1 MVLSNERRRTGMESF
16 FMKQQSFPHVRAAAK
31 FAGSVLTGAIMFL
44 VLAGVTVLV
53 GLASDYMAVHVT
65 DAYVSVGLQL
75 VSRSMF
81 TLDCVLLVY
90 WTVYSFFQAIKPAK
104 PRR

>member
-1 MVLSNERRRTGMESF
+1 MKKETYPHLRAAMRFAGNVLS
-16 FMKQQSFPHVRAAAK
+16 
-31 FAGSVLTGAIMFL
+31 GAIMFL

-65 DAYVSVGLQL
+65 DTYVSVGLQL